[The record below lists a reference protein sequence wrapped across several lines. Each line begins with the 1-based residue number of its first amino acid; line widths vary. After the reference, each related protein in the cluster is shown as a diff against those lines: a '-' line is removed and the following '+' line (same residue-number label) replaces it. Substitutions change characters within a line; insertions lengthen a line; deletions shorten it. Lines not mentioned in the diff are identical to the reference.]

1 MKKDAR
7 NALLGKLS
15 APYGT
20 GIDRTVAENVRL
32 GGLMSACTDSEKL
45 PHQVFIVNCNTQV
58 IFYAICCPE
67 FLHSP
72 GLSDRVENNRRTD
85 KGAYGNDFPPNSKAD
100 LFGDVPA
107 LAVLMLRVAGR
118 IPDIGKTLNLMH
130 IPVLLCGW
138 SRSRC

>member
-1 MKKDAR
+1 MQSVVPNSCIPRA
-7 NALLGKLS
+7 
-15 APYGT
+15 
-20 GIDRTVAENVRL
+20 
-32 GGLMSACTDSEKL
+32 
-45 PHQVFIVNCNTQV
+45 
-58 IFYAICCPE
+58 
-67 FLHSP
+67 FLIEWRIIEGQTKEHMEMTSP
-72 GLSDRVENNRRTD
+72 
-85 KGAYGNDFPPNSKAD
+85 KSKAD